1 VEHGTVGQYGFK
13 DVMRLDGAEK
23 LIRQKMSARGI
34 HPAAADRFLA
44 MLHRISDVE
53 SGYVPLDEVAPPDP
67 ALLLDSAAELQRMAE
82 LQAHGEALLKHAAV
96 VKLNGGRATT
106 MGTLVPKG
114 ILKAKNGR
122 SYLEIIIGQMAAHR
136 KRWQADV
143 PLVLMNSFF
152 THGPTMEMVSRCD
165 VPVLAFSQNQVP
177 RLLESSLAPLDT
189 GSDEDWVPP
198 GHGDV
203 YESLKSTGLLAELIS
218 RGCRWAFIS
227 NLDNLAACLEPWIL
241 GLIDLNKVDFLLE
254 VTDRTPA
261 DRKGGTLVV
270 RDGHLDLIEIAQVA
284 PEERDA
290 FMDIERFRVF
300 NTNNV
305 WVDLEA
311 LDQLLETRSLNLP
324 IIQNR
329 KRIGGAGVI
338 QLETAMGAAVGS
350 FPRARG
356 LKVGRDRFFPT
367 KKVSDLF
374 VLQSD
379 ACILD
384 AMDRLRRNPGRPA
397 SLPFMPSVFFSPDFV
412 DSPHMMVERFE
423 ESATVSL
430 LYAASL
436 EVAGAAFFERD
447 VKIEGEVRITV
458 PDGEEFRIPQGTILR
473 NGDYP

>member
-1 VEHGTVGQYGFK
+1 
-13 DVMRLDGAEK
+13 MRLGRAEE

-34 HPAAADRFLA
+34 GRDAADRFIS
-44 MLHRISDVE
+44 MVRRISDGQ
-53 SGYVPLDEVAPPDP
+53 SGYVALDSVAPPDP
-67 ALLLDSAAELQRMAE
+67 RLLIDTALEQDRIAQLEKQGRD
-82 LQAHGEALLKHAAV
+82 LLKHVAV
-96 VKLNGGRATT
+96 IKLNGGRATT

-114 ILKAKNGR
+114 ILRAKDGR
-122 SYLEIIIGQMAAHR
+122 SYLDIIIGQMAAHR
-136 KRWQADV
+136 KRWQAEI

-152 THGPTMEMVSRCD
+152 TDGPTAEIVNRYD
-165 VPVLAFSQNQVP
+165 VPVITFIQNQVP
-177 RLLESSLAPLDT
+177 RLCEDSLLPLDT

-203 YESLKSTGLLAELIS
+203 YGSLKSTGLLDDLRN

-227 NLDNLAACLEPWIL
+227 NLDNLAACLEPWIV
-241 GLIDLNKVDFLLE
+241 GLLEQDRINFLLE

-261 DRKGGTLVV
+261 DMKGGTLVV
-270 RDGHLDLIEIAQVA
+270 KEGHLDLLEIAQVS
-284 PEERDA
+284 PEERDG
-290 FMDIERFRVF
+290 FMDIERFKVF

-305 WVDLEA
+305 WVDLDA
-311 LDQLLETRSLNLP
+311 LDSLLETGAMHLP

-329 KRIGGAGVI
+329 KSVGGTQVL

-384 AMDRLRRNPGRPA
+384 SLDRLRRNPKRPA
-397 SLPFMPSVFFSPDFV
+397 SLPFMPSVHFSSDFV

-423 ESATVSL
+423 EASTVSL
-430 LYAASL
+430 VRAVSL
-436 EVAGAAFFERD
+436 HVKGPVYFERD
-447 VKIEGEVRITV
+447 VTVEGEVSISST
-458 PDGEEFRIPQGTILR
+458 DGRNLCIPRGTILR
-473 NGDYP
+473 DGEYS

>member
-1 VEHGTVGQYGFK
+1 ME
-13 DVMRLDGAEK
+13 R
-23 LIRQKMSARGI
+23 LIRQKMSVRGI
-34 HPAAADRFLA
+34 HHAAADRFMA
-44 MLHRISDVE
+44 MLRRIPDGQ
-53 SGYVPLDEVAPPDP
+53 SGYVALDEAGPPDP
-67 ALLLDSAAELQRMAE
+67 QLLLDSAAELQRMPE
-82 LQAHGEALLKHAAV
+82 LEERGKALLKRVAV
-96 VKLNGGRATT
+96 IKLNGGRATT

-114 ILKAKNGR
+114 ILKAKDGR
-122 SYLEIIIGQMAAHR
+122 SYIEIIIGQLSAYR
-136 KRWQADV
+136 ERWQTEV

-152 THGPTMEMVSRCD
+152 THGPTMELVNRHG
-165 VPVLAFSQNQVP
+165 VPVLTFIQSQVP
-177 RLLESSLAPLDT
+177 RLVEPSLTPLDS
-189 GSDEDWVPP
+189 GGDEDWVPP

-203 YESLKSTGLLAELIS
+203 YESLKGTGLLDELRG

-227 NLDNLAACLEPWIL
+227 NLDNLAACLEPWIV
-241 GLIDLNKVDFLLE
+241 GLIDHHGIDFLLE

-261 DRKGGTLVV
+261 DKKGGTLVV
-270 RDGHLDLIEIAQVA
+270 RDGHLDLLEIAQVS
-284 PEERDA
+284 PEEREA

-311 LDQLLETRSLNLP
+311 LDRLLEQRSLNLP

-329 KRIGGAGVI
+329 KRVGGASVI
-338 QLETAMGAAVGS
+338 QLETAMGAAIGS

-384 AMDRLRRNPGRPA
+384 SLDRLRRNPRRPE
-397 SLPFMPSVFFSPDFV
+397 SLPFMPSVLFSPDFV
-412 DSPHMMVERFE
+412 DSPQMMVERFE
-423 ESATVSL
+423 EPSTVSL

-436 EVAGAAFFERD
+436 QVKGPVYFEKD
-447 VKIEGEVRITV
+447 VRIEGDVNIAV
-458 PDGEEFRIPQGTILR
+458 ADGQNFRIERGTILR
-473 NGDYP
+473 DGNYP